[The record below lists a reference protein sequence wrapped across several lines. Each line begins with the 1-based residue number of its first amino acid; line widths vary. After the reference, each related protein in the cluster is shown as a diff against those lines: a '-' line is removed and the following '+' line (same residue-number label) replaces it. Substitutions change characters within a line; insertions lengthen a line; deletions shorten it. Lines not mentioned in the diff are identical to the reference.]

1 MEIVG
6 SVILSIVQ
14 SILFYGKE
22 IGISMLL
29 FEIIC
34 NGIVYYILN
43 KKNRIENKNGILL
56 MVPILL
62 LSSTYFIFAN
72 TTFYIVNIFVILVLN
87 LIMYEILVN
96 EKDYLTNYLYK
107 TFELITNTIM
117 RYKEGVELT
126 KRASRKIVTKNE
138 NINK

>member
-6 SVILSIVQ
+6 SIILSITQ

-34 NGIVYYILN
+34 NGIMYYILY
-43 KKNRIENKNGILL
+43 KKNKIKNKSGILL
-56 MVPILL
+56 LIPIFL

-72 TTFYIVNIFVILVLN
+72 KTFYISNIFVILLLN
-87 LIMYEILVN
+87 LIMYVIVTN
-96 EKDYLTNYLYK
+96 KKNYLLNHLHHTLQLEY
-107 TFELITNTIM
+107 
-117 RYKEGVELT
+117 
-126 KRASRKIVTKNE
+126 
-138 NINK
+138 